1 MRKEDTPERLK
12 KRKYEEKHKAERK
25 AQYKVWGT
33 SVERKFADEIDE
45 FLARHPNLS
54 KVAIITE
61 GFIALKERYEPNGN
75 NGGSNG

>member
-12 KRKYEEKHKAERK
+12 KRKYEEKHKDERK

-54 KVAIITE
+54 KVAIIAE
-61 GFIALKERYEPNGN
+61 GYIALKARYEPDEKK
-75 NGGSNG
+75 